1 MYEIN
6 VNFGT
11 GRLIASGLRNDFLDG
26 SAADLRP
33 MDAAEF
39 IPTGSHRFVPSV
51 TKNVDLYYVYAE
63 SNRGGQF

>member
-1 MYEIN
+1 MYQIN
-6 VNFGT
+6 ENFGT

-26 SAADLRP
+26 SAADIRP
-33 MDAAEF
+33 IDAAEF

>member
-33 MDAAEF
+33 MDAPEYVA
-39 IPTGSHRFVPSV
+39 TGSHRGFPSPV
-51 TKNVDLYYVYAE
+51 TGSKFYYVSAE
-63 SNRGGQF
+63 HGRDQF